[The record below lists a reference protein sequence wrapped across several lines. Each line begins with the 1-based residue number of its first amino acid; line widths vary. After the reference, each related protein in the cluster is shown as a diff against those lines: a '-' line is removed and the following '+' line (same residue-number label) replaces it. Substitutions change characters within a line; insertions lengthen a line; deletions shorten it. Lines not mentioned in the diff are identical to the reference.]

1 MLSNHSHGLGS
12 HQPPLGSPKSS
23 LSKRSDNSLIPLINI
38 IFLLLI
44 FYMIAGQ
51 ISYSDG
57 AVVDVP
63 VSASDKQ
70 LAPPELQLTMT
81 ADGSVSINGVTP
93 EPAALN
99 QALRV
104 ALLAQADSTVTIKA
118 DKNVRAHQLQ
128 SLLDSLKNMGVN
140 NITLFSQAPEDA

>member
-1 MLSNHSHGLGS
+1 MHLDN
-12 HQPPLGSPKSS
+12 PKSS

-57 AVVDVP
+57 AIVEVP
-63 VSASDKQ
+63 VSTSDKQ
-70 LAPPELQLTMT
+70 LLPPELQLTMT
-81 ADGSVSINGVTP
+81 ADGSVSINGVKPGPTT
-93 EPAALN
+93 LN
-99 QALRV
+99 EALRE
-104 ALLAQADSTVTIKA
+104 ALSKQAGSTVTIKA

-128 SLLDSLKNMGVN
+128 SLLDSLKSNGVTD
-140 NITLFSQAPEDA
+140 IMLFSQAAEET